1 MNIIRT
7 TLSIPIIIFLFLD
20 RKSSEKSAD
29 SSSYS
34 STKSS
39 ILKLLICFLFPEPLV
54 TLLSDGL
61 LVLIILSVL
70 CFILDSETSVLL
82 LFSDSDFTVFS
93 CSDSTL
99 SFSVSILSSVSGLIF
114 SLLVLEGSDLL
125 FLFLCL
131 VSLKAL

>member
-20 RKSSEKSAD
+20 RKSSDKSAD

-39 ILKLLICFLFPEPLV
+39 ILKLLTCFLFPEPLV

-61 LVLIILSVL
+61 LVLTILPVL
-70 CFILDSETSVLL
+70 CFILDSETSVL

-99 SFSVSILSSVSGLIF
+99 SFPVSILSSVSGLIF

>member
-20 RKSSEKSAD
+20 RKSSDKSAD

-82 LFSDSDFTVFS
+82 FSDSDFTVFS

-99 SFSVSILSSVSGLIF
+99 SFPVSILSSVSGLIF